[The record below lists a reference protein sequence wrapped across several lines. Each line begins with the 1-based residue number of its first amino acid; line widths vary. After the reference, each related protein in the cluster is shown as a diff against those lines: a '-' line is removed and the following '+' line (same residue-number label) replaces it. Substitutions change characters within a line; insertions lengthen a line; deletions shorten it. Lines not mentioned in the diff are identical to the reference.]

1 MQDRQTSL
9 TPDELKEIWVRFFY
23 GDEIDPRLP
32 SYIAES
38 WRKCKAAGIDPT
50 SGGTGVNLDE
60 NTFQSVL
67 AENRVLIEVARPIMN
82 SVYEVIQ
89 QTHSTLTLTD
99 SVGYVLEALNDEESM
114 VENERSNFVP
124 GCRWDQLSVGTNGIS
139 VALDNDMAVQLRGA
153 EHYCVSHQQ
162 GTCSAVPIH
171 NPDGELIGCLNLSDN
186 TNLNKPEMHVYAL
199 GLVKAA
205 VCGIEGKLAFR
216 RSMELMR
223 ASMENASDIVILL
236 GQDFYPIWGN
246 RAAKQWF
253 RREKSDLF
261 SADFRTV
268 LPDLEWRGP
277 WKGEKFFANDV
288 RAAVGE
294 RIQHYSI
301 AVVPLID
308 LDNRVLSVT
317 LKKQKHL
324 IASTNKMQGNRA
336 DYTFQNVFTR
346 DSRMQR
352 VLALAQ
358 KYAKYDGN
366 ILIDGESGTGKE
378 LIAQAIHNA
387 GRNAAGPFVI
397 VNCASLIRER
407 LLTDM
412 FGRESSERNG
422 EGYPGKF
429 ELANHGT
436 LFLDEVAEIPLE
448 LQSKL
453 LRAVES
459 HAITRVGGTQ
469 TIPLDIRIIC
479 ATNHKLE
486 EDVTNKSFRE
496 ELFFRLNILRLT
508 IPPLR
513 ERRGDIPY
521 CAERFLDR
529 LNMLEAGYT
538 RRFSPEFLAALL
550 QYDWPGN
557 VRELQNSIE
566 RAFYTSNGPILTS
579 EDLNLNGSL
588 RIHPQEEAVRAA
600 GDEEAQIRT
609 MLEVCGG
616 DVDAAASRLGM
627 SRATLYR
634 RLKKYQIH
642 STRRTNSQSSEK

>member
-1 MQDRQTSL
+1 MYDKQKL
-9 TPDELKEIWVRFFY
+9 NPEELKEIWAKFYY
-23 GDEIDPRLP
+23 GDEIDHRLP
-32 SYIAES
+32 DYILES

-50 SGGTGVNLDE
+50 TGGSGVKVDD

-67 AENRVLIEVARPIMN
+67 EENRVLIEVAKPIMN

-99 SVGYVLEALNDEESM
+99 SVGYVLEALNDEKTM
-114 VENERSNFVP
+114 AENARSNFMP
-124 GCRWDQLSVGTNGIS
+124 GCRWDQYSVGTNGIS
-139 VALDNDMAVQLRGA
+139 IALDNDMAVQLRGA

-171 NPDGELIGCLNLSDN
+171 GPGGDLIGCLNLSDN
-186 TNLNKPEMHVYAL
+186 NNLDKPEMHVYAL

-205 VCGIEGKLAFR
+205 VCGIEGKLTFR

-223 ASMENASDIVILL
+223 ASMENSSDIVVLL
-236 GQDFYPIWGN
+236 GQDYYPIWGN
-246 RAAKQWF
+246 RAAKRWF
-253 RREKSDLF
+253 QHERCDLL
-261 SADFRTV
+261 SIDFRSV
-268 LPDLEWRGP
+268 LPDLDWRVA
-277 WKGEKFFANDV
+277 WKGEKFFSNDV
-288 RAAVGE
+288 RAVLGD
-294 RIQHYSI
+294 RVQHYGIS
-301 AVVPLID
+301 VVPLID
-308 LDNRVLSVT
+308 LDNRVLNIT

-336 DYTFQNVFTR
+336 VYTFEDVFTQ
-346 DSRMQR
+346 DSRMHR
-352 VLALAQ
+352 VLTLAQ

-387 GRNAAGPFVI
+387 GRSAEGPFVI
-397 VNCASLIRER
+397 VNCASLARER

-412 FGRESSERNG
+412 FGRESSEQDG

-469 TIPLDIRIIC
+469 EIQLDIRIIC
-479 ATNHKLE
+479 ATNHRLE
-486 EDVTNKSFRE
+486 EDILNKSFRE
-496 ELFFRLNILRLT
+496 ELFFRLNILRLS

-513 ERRGDIPY
+513 DRRGDISY
-521 CAERFLDR
+521 CAEKFLSR
-529 LNMLEAGYT
+529 LNKLDPQYT
-538 RRFSPEFLAALL
+538 RQLSKEFLAALL

-566 RAFYTSNGPILTS
+566 RAFYASSDKVLTP
-579 EDLNLNGSL
+579 EDLNLTGGLHTIPQRSAADQVSMGEKE
-588 RIHPQEEAVRAA
+588 RICA
-600 GDEEAQIRT
+600 
-609 MLEVCGG
+609 MLDVCDG
-616 DVDAAASRLGM
+616 DVDAAASQLGM

-642 STRRTNSQSSEK
+642 PPKRV

>member
-1 MQDRQTSL
+1 MNKERLLSTE
-9 TPDELKEIWVRFFY
+9 ELKEIWVRFIY
-23 GDEIDPRLP
+23 GDELDPRLP

-38 WRKCKAAGIDPT
+38 WRKCKAAGIDPE
-50 SGGTGVNLDE
+50 SGGFGVKLDE
-60 NTFQSVL
+60 GTFQSVL
-67 AENRVLIEVARPIMN
+67 EENRVLIEVARPIMN

-99 SVGYVLEALNDEESM
+99 SVGYVLEALNDEQSM
-114 VENERSNFVP
+114 AENQRSNFIP

-139 VALDNDMAVQLRGA
+139 TALDNDMAVQLRGA
-153 EHYCVSHQQ
+153 EHYCVNHQQ

-171 NPDGELIGCLNLSDN
+171 DPSGSLIGCLNLSDN
-186 TNLNKPEMHVYAL
+186 TNLSKPEMHVYAL

-223 ASMENASDIVILL
+223 AAMENASDIVILL
-236 GQDFYPIWGN
+236 GQDYRPIWAN
-246 RAAKQWF
+246 RAAKRWF
-253 RREKSDLF
+253 QRERSDLG
-261 SADFRTV
+261 SVDFRSV
-268 LPDLEWRGP
+268 LPDMDWREP
-277 WKGEKFFANDV
+277 WKGERFFSSDIRV
-288 RAAVGE
+288 VLGE
-294 RIQHYSI
+294 RVQHFGI

-308 LDNRVLSVT
+308 LDDRVLNVT

-324 IASTNKMQGNRA
+324 IAAANKMQGNRA
-336 DYTFQNVFTR
+336 VYTFQDVFTQ
-346 DSRMQR
+346 DGRMQR
-352 VLALAQ
+352 VLALAR

-387 GRNAAGPFVI
+387 SRNAGGPFVI
-397 VNCASLIRER
+397 VNCASLARER
-407 LLTDM
+407 LLPDM
-412 FGRESSERNG
+412 FGREASEQDG

-448 LQSKL
+448 LQAKL

-469 TIPLDIRIIC
+469 ELQLDIRIIC
-479 ATNHKLE
+479 ATNHSLE
-486 EDVTNKSFRE
+486 EDVASRSFRE
-496 ELFFRLNILRLT
+496 DLFFRLNILRLS

-513 ERRGDIPY
+513 TRRGDIPY
-521 CAERFLDR
+521 CAEKFLAR
-529 LNMLEAGYT
+529 LNALGTQET
-538 RRFSPEFLAALL
+538 RRLSQEFLAALL

-566 RAFYTSNGPILTS
+566 RAFYTSSGEVLTP
-579 EDLNLNGSL
+579 EDLNLTGGVFL
-588 RIHPQEEAVRAA
+588 PPLAVPAPVA
-600 GDEEAQIRT
+600 GDEAERIRS
-609 MLEVCGG
+609 MLDVCGG
-616 DVDAAASRLGM
+616 NVDAAASQLGM

-642 STRRTNSQSSEK
+642 PPRRA